1 MLPLKDKDRALIQKL
16 LSCGC
21 CPRCVLRFCC
31 INVHSVYKRPPLDIL
46 QELRAFV
53 ENGDDSKET
62 EDAAE
67 NKSQSEA
74 EADQEATE
82 APPTKRFKPMEEKG
96 SSVCVLCLGI
106 LQEHCDQTLASKI
119 AEAVKTENY
128 QYDSLVLSVSLPA
141 QLCVREHSCW
151 LHVKAELRDKSM
163 VLDKDDLIQVKEAF
177 KWIMQSLVSKELG
190 GASVL
195 TKSAFEVGVEFTHP
209 ETDKD
214 CHFLATACPDC
225 FKPTKNK
232 QSVFTRMAVVKALE
246 KISETKFLKHYP
258 SPPPRPASSCTS
270 RDVQC
275 LHTSVFIA
283 GRYNKFCRSLPQTP
297 WLIDGERR
305 MESSVEELIAAPIL
319 TAFRATGF
327 NFSSS
332 GREDV
337 DVRTLGNGR
346 PFAMELINPH
356 KSRLNR
362 DQMKQLQE
370 TINKSS
376 DKIRVRDLQIVSRDA
391 MGRMKEGEEEKTK
404 TYTAL
409 VWTLKP
415 IQKQDISFLDEIKEL
430 TLDQKT
436 PLRVLHRRALAVR
449 PRVIHS
455 MSAQY
460 RDQHHFHLGLKT
472 QAGTYIKEFVHG
484 DFGRTKPNL
493 CDLLQTD
500 TDILELDVESVD
512 VDWPPPIP
520 E

>member
-1 MLPLKDKDRALIQKL
+1 MLPLKDKDKALVQKL
-16 LSCGC
+16 LSSGC

-31 INVHSVYKRPPLDIL
+31 VSVQSAYRRPPQEIL
-46 QELRAFV
+46 KELKEFI
-53 ENGDDSKET
+53 GDCDNSKEET
-62 EDAAE
+62 AETKNQSDAGA
-67 NKSQSEA
+67 A
-74 EADQEATE
+74 E
-82 APPTKRFKPMEEKG
+82 APPPKRFKPEETEPTREEEHP
-96 SSVCVLCLGI
+96 VCALCLGI
-106 LQEHCDQTLASKI
+106 LQEHCDQTLALKMV
-119 AEAVKTENY
+119 EAVKTENY
-128 QYDSLVLSVSLPA
+128 EFDTLVLSVSLPA

-151 LHVKAELRDKSM
+151 LHVKTELREKSL
-163 VLDKDDLIQVKEAF
+163 VLGKDDVIQVKEAF
-177 KWIMQSLVSKELG
+177 KWVMQSLVSKALG
-190 GASVL
+190 GAAVV
-195 TKSAFEVGVEFTHP
+195 TKSAFEVGVEFVHP

-214 CHFLATACPDC
+214 CHFLATTCPDC

-232 QSVFTRMAVVKALE
+232 ESVFTRMAVVKALE
-246 KISETKFLKHYP
+246 KISEAKFLKHYP
-258 SPPPRPASSCTS
+258 SPPTRPSSSCVS

-297 WLIDGERR
+297 WLIAGERR
-305 MESSVEELIAAPIL
+305 MESSVEELIAGPIL
-319 TAFRATGF
+319 DTFRATGF

-356 KSRLNR
+356 KSRFNR
-362 DQMKQLQE
+362 EQIKQLQQ
-370 TINKSS
+370 TINNSS

-404 TYTAL
+404 TYRAL
-409 VWTLKP
+409 VWTQKP
-415 IQKQDISFLDEIKEL
+415 IQKEDISFLNDIKEL

-455 MSAQY
+455 MSSEY
-460 RDQHHFHLGLKT
+460 KDSHHFYLGLKT

-484 DFGRTKPNL
+484 DFGRTKPNMG
-493 CDLLQTD
+493 DLLQTEA
-500 TDILELDVESVD
+500 DILELDVESVD
-512 VDWPPPIP
+512 VDWPPTIP